1 MTNFSGVANLGF
13 HDCLHL
19 SELMQVVLQEL
30 DSHVMAHLQKS
41 GEISISDRCD
51 GCTRLTGVHFA
62 CPREGK
68 PGKRLLTYCSR
79 FDSKCSSGSAL
90 SGEPVE
96 AIVPLFRR
104 PGSSLPVPSG
114 SSAFFLST
122 LLKPSRGRVRE

>member
-51 GCTRLTGVHFA
+51 GCTRLTLHVLEKVSLVSA
-62 CPREGK
+62 CLRTVADSSPSAARARRSQANLWR
-68 PGKRLLTYCSR
+68 PLSR
-79 FDSKCSSGSAL
+79 SSGVLAAL
-90 SGEPVE
+90 CQFHPASQQ
-96 AIVPLFRR
+96 
-104 PGSSLPVPSG
+104 
-114 SSAFFLST
+114 FF
-122 LLKPSRGRVRE
+122 